1 MVSFMLFIYN
11 RKYEA
16 YGGQANLLKVT
27 QLLPEEGRQG
37 SNPGLLSFQFSA
49 FSFHLSG
56 FL

>member
-16 YGGQANLLKVT
+16 HGGQANLLKVT

-37 SNPGLLSFQFSA
+37 SNPGLLNFQFSA
-49 FSFHLSG
+49 FYFHLSG